1 MIIGELHIYVSGQA
15 GEQLF
20 PGTEKGEV
28 ERRAR
33 DRERAGRK
41 VQV

>member
-20 PGTEKGEV
+20 PGTEKE